1 MSKGEDRVPT
11 RRIVLVLGLLLG
23 VVMTAALL
31 RLQADRKGNN
41 VSSTGQGNTTA
52 ANGLIG
58 EARSIIAPG
67 QDPEDESEILRSRE
81 EYFRTRYGL
90 PEQQIDNN
98 WLVAAE
104 KQVARMQSGIPA
116 GKISYDRSQA
126 DSPLALDP
134 GQLISLGPRPGQ
146 SDPCASCFKYGL
158 VSGRINS
165 IAIHPTIT
173 STVYL
178 GVSNGGVWKTTTCC
192 TLNTQWYPTT
202 DDPSIGTQTIDEVTL
217 DPNNPNIVYAAT
229 GDFRATGAARGSN
242 GILKSTDAGAS
253 WTVLGQSVFPPF
265 RNGPFGPG
273 QPIGGSSQY
282 QAVSAIKVDPNNSN
296 TLIAGTKYGFYMS
309 YDAGTNWTGPCFT
322 NPYTQTI
329 TISGGQHEVRQDNT
343 EILVRKVNTT
353 TTFIYYAIGGA
364 FNNLVGGGTNGANGI
379 YTATL
384 TPTTTGCPSPWT
396 LITRG
401 DNGWPAG
408 TGDGQPGAPIST
420 TNKPGRIDVAIA
432 PRITN
437 PITLTTLYAAAA
449 TSASGPTPPGPSNLL
464 GIYRSTDDGLTWSL
478 RATTDSFKD
487 CNGGPGIQG
496 QANYDQTI
504 EVDPRNH
511 NILYYG
517 EVDVFKSIDGGL
529 TWFDTGCV
537 YTGGTWIHPDQHDF
551 RYMPNASGNSSALML
566 YANDGGIWFTNQA
579 NSALQ
584 IRPNIISLNK
594 SLNTM
599 EFYNGQT
606 TGNFATSAEPGANGG
621 TQDNGSF
628 VNIWEGGQAS
638 LGPEQWDLRLG
649 GDGFFAAIEPVNNQ
663 IWYQTNNRSQ
673 MVRSTL

>member
-31 RLQADRKGNN
+31 RLQANRQDNN
-41 VSSTGQGNTTA
+41 VSSTGQGTTTA

-58 EARSIIAPG
+58 EARGIIAPG
-67 QDPEDESEILRSRE
+67 QDPQDEIEILRSRE

-126 DSPLALDP
+126 DSPLVLDP

-217 DPNNPNIVYAAT
+217 DPNNPDIVYAAT

-384 TPTTTGCPSPWT
+384 TPATTGCPSPWT

-401 DNGWPAG
+401 NNGWPAG
-408 TGDGQPGAPIST
+408 TGD
-420 TNKPGRIDVAIA
+420 
-432 PRITN
+432 
-437 PITLTTLYAAAA
+437 
-449 TSASGPTPPGPSNLL
+449 
-464 GIYRSTDDGLTWSL
+464 
-478 RATTDSFKD
+478 
-487 CNGGPGIQG
+487 
-496 QANYDQTI
+496 
-504 EVDPRNH
+504 
-511 NILYYG
+511 
-517 EVDVFKSIDGGL
+517 
-529 TWFDTGCV
+529 
-537 YTGGTWIHPDQHDF
+537 
-551 RYMPNASGNSSALML
+551 
-566 YANDGGIWFTNQA
+566 
-579 NSALQ
+579 
-584 IRPNIISLNK
+584 
-594 SLNTM
+594 
-599 EFYNGQT
+599 
-606 TGNFATSAEPGANGG
+606 
-621 TQDNGSF
+621 
-628 VNIWEGGQAS
+628 
-638 LGPEQWDLRLG
+638 
-649 GDGFFAAIEPVNNQ
+649 
-663 IWYQTNNRSQ
+663 
-673 MVRSTL
+673 